1 VALSHKGISRSALI
15 SRSYSRI
22 VTRRFVEHTAELELE
37 LESDSAEGAL
47 EEALLAFAELVGQGE
62 RDSGDGEP
70 GEPTEHRIDLEGRD
84 LPSVLASWLEE
95 LVFLSETEGLVPEDA
110 DLVLD
115 GLRLSGVVRG
125 RRGNPRPIVK
135 AVTLHRLRFGPR
147 DGVWRGRVVLDV

>member
-1 VALSHKGISRSALI
+1 MALSHKGISRSALI

-47 EEALLAFAELVGQGE
+47 EEALLAFAELVGP
-62 RDSGDGEP
+62 GDGEP
-70 GEPTEHRIDLEGRD
+70 AEHRIDLEGRD

-95 LVFLSETEGLVPEDA
+95 LVFLSDTEGLVPEDA
-110 DLVLD
+110 DLRLD
-115 GLRLSGVVRG
+115 GLRLTGVVRG
-125 RRGNPRPIVK
+125 RRGSPRPIVK